1 MRKVRDFH
9 RETAN
14 TILTDSWYSLRMTK
28 HLPRHIV
35 WSTDKL
41 DLRDPF
47 QKRWL
52 LRQTLMHGTAQD
64 IRVLDFD
71 EIKKQLADLKLPE
84 DIDSLWRRYLES
96 MDVEKTTN

>member
-1 MRKVRDFH
+1 MAKQ
-9 RETAN
+9 
-14 TILTDSWYSLRMTK
+14 
-28 HLPRHIV
+28 LPRHIV
-35 WSTDKL
+35 WSTDDL

-64 IRVLDFD
+64 VRALDFG
-71 EIKKQLADLKLPE
+71 EIKIHLADLDLPK

-96 MDVEKTTN
+96 TNVEKTSN